1 MLDELQRILNNYS
14 AVANARSAW
23 IQYVP
28 KIISQAQLEKGVR
41 VSSRCSSLIINE
53 SDGELIKSVYVL
65 RLPVIPYSEE
75 PSCCTVSSSLS
86 SAGQ

>member
-1 MLDELQRILNNYS
+1 MYNAICVCVLYINLQMLDELQLQRILNDS

-53 SDGELIKSVYVL
+53 SDGELIKCL
-65 RLPVIPYSEE
+65 
-75 PSCCTVSSSLS
+75 CT
-86 SAGQ
+86 QTTCNTIQ